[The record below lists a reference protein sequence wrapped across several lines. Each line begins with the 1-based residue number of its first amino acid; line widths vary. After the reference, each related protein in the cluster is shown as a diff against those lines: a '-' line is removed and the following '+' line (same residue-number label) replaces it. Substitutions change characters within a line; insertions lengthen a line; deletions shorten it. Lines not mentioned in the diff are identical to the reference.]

1 MENFLWQKTLLDM
14 YHSFDRNVI
23 MSDNKFNRL
32 VAKSMYNNN
41 TYLLY
46 SEMVSSMTRKNNCML
61 AKCIVDNAL
70 EKLRKTNNNILDF
83 YYRLKLSFKEIAEK
97 EQINI
102 RQVFRNFDKELAKFA
117 FYLTEQGYDSAAIMK
132 EFGMDSLFLSNYN
145 RLQIKVNNKAK
156 FSIQMAENYVD
167 EDCNH
172 YNQEPK
178 FAKDDFVFLEAVCD

>member
-61 AKCIVDNAL
+61 AKAIVDNAL

-102 RQVFRNFDKELAKFA
+102 RQVFRNFDKELATFA
-117 FYLTEQGYDSAAIMK
+117 YYLTEQGI
-132 EFGMDSLFLSNYN
+132 
-145 RLQIKVNNKAK
+145 
-156 FSIQMAENYVD
+156 
-167 EDCNH
+167 
-172 YNQEPK
+172 
-178 FAKDDFVFLEAVCD
+178 

>member
-1 MENFLWQKTLLDM
+1 MENFLWQKSLLDM

-61 AKCIVDNAL
+61 AKAIVDNAL

-102 RQVFRNFDKELAKFA
+102 RQVFRNFDKELATFA
-117 FYLTEQGYDSAAIMK
+117 YYLTEQGYDSTAIMK
-132 EFGMDSLFLSNYN
+132 EFSKDNLFLSNYT
-145 RLQIKVNNKAK
+145 RLEIKVNNKAK

-167 EDCNH
+167 EDFNH
-172 YNQEPK
+172 YKQEPK

>member
-14 YHSFDRNVI
+14 YNSFDRNVI

-61 AKCIVDNAL
+61 AKAIVDNAL

-102 RQVFRNFDKELAKFA
+102 RQVFRNFDKELATFA
-117 FYLTEQGYDSAAIMK
+117 YYLTEQGYDSTAIMK
-132 EFGMDSLFLSNYN
+132 EFSKIICFYLIIPDW
-145 RLQIKVNNKAK
+145 K
-156 FSIQMAENYVD
+156 
-167 EDCNH
+167 
-172 YNQEPK
+172 
-178 FAKDDFVFLEAVCD
+178 